1 MLTKTSGCCRS
12 EEIAA
17 YLDGELDARAS
28 ALFDEHLRAC
38 RDCKAELGE
47 QRLLLCALDFA
58 LGDDDPALALPQNF
72 ALVVATNAES
82 DMSGMREH
90 AEHRRALGWCLALSL
105 LTFAAL
111 AAGFGAGVLL
121 PLKAAARFAASLLGL
136 IFNALYDAGAGL
148 AVVLRAL
155 GRRFIF
161 EPHPFGFVALLFF
174 LIALALLPRLIV
186 RYHRAQITE

>member
-1 MLTKTSGCCRS
+1 MQTKTSGCCRS

-38 RDCKAELGE
+38 HDCQAELGE
-47 QRLLLCALDFA
+47 QRRLLCALDFA
-58 LGDDDPALALPQNF
+58 LSDDDPALALPQDF

-82 DMSGMREH
+82 DMSGMRER
-90 AEHRRALGWCLALSL
+90 AEHRRALMWCLALSV

-111 AAGFGAGVLL
+111 GSGALL
-121 PLKAAARFAASLLGL
+121 PLKAAARLAASLFGL
-136 IFNALYDAGAGL
+136 IFNAFYDGGAGL

-161 EPHPFGFVALLFF
+161 EPHPLGFVALLLF

-186 RYHRAQITE
+186 RYHRAHIID